1 MFNLM
6 KNNDSLMPEMSMDN
20 FFRNFFNS
28 PMLKS
33 NGMLK
38 TDIKEDENHYTVKVD
53 APGFNKKD
61 LHVTYNDGVLTIASK
76 RDTMNDHA
84 DKDGHVL
91 ASERS
96 FGQVSRSYSLPNV
109 DKTKISAKYHDG
121 VLTLV
126 LPKVAEAQ
134 RDENEINID

>member
-1 MFNLM
+1 MLNLM
-6 KNNDSLMPEMSMDN
+6 KNNDSLLPEMSMDN

-28 PMLKS
+28 PMMKN
-33 NGMLK
+33 NGMLN
-38 TDIKEDENHYTVKVD
+38 TDIKEDKNQYTVKVD
-53 APGFNKKD
+53 APGFIKKD
-61 LHVTYNDGVLTIASK
+61 LHVTYNDGVLTIVGK

-109 DKTKISAKYHDG
+109 DKMNISAKYHDG

-126 LPKVAEAQ
+126 LPKLAEVQ
-134 RDENEINID
+134 HDENEINID